1 MLDKSGSAK
10 ALHKLFRRFLVVDMD
25 MLSKTLQT
33 KSRMSIFRRLR
44 EIGYL
49 SSYTHTGRFYTLAH
63 IPQFDDYG
71 LWFHQSIGFSRFGT
85 LKATIVELVD
95 RSSAGLTHSEL
106 NHILRVRVHN
116 ALLGL
121 VREGRVQREHF
132 ENAFLY
138 VRPVPDQAAVQVSKR
153 CEKPS
158 NKSKKIE
165 PIPATTVIEV
175 LIETIHAGQVRIDPS
190 LVANRLSV
198 RGVPIT
204 VKQVEQI
211 FIQYAIASEKK
222 IMESGSTHLK
232 R

>member
-1 MLDKSGSAK
+1 M
-10 ALHKLFRRFLVVDMD
+10 RR
-25 MLSKTLQT
+25 K
-33 KSRMSIFRRLR
+33 
-44 EIGYL
+44 
-49 SSYTHTGRFYTLAH
+49 
-63 IPQFDDYG
+63 
-71 LWFHQSIGFSRFGT
+71 
-85 LKATIVELVD
+85 
-95 RSSAGLTHSEL
+95 
-106 NHILRVRVHN
+106 
-116 ALLGL
+116 
-121 VREGRVQREHF
+121 HF
-132 ENAFLY
+132 EKAFLY

-153 CEKPS
+153 REKPS